1 MAHVIVTTYSDGS
14 FEYLLSGSNYENIPF
29 VGNISASGGEAP
41 ESEVPAIE
49 GVGVAIGKLRL
60 KTMAVELASY
70 VPIMPQFSNLRQRA
84 EAGTI
89 IKFRIKTQK
98 YIIYTS
104 VGATETVAIAADGT
118 VTFAAPADGHK
129 PDFGGEEYGK
139 GMVIAVGGANHV
151 VRSVDAAGMAMVT
164 APAAAVAATDNYV
177 ISAEAMQ
184 LDFSAKIRDQGGFEL
199 GAENPFSSSISLK
212 CTHYLPDW
220 SIAA

>member
-1 MAHVIVTTYSDGS
+1 MAHVIVTTFSDGS

-70 VPIMPQFSNLRQRA
+70 VPIMPQFSTLRQRA

-98 YIIYTS
+98 YVIYTS
-104 VGATETVAIAADGT
+104 VGAAETVAIAAETVAIAADGV
-118 VTFAAPADGHK
+118 VTFVAPTSGHK

-139 GMVIAVGGANHV
+139 GMVIAVGGSN
-151 VRSVDAAGMAMVT
+151 
-164 APAAAVAATDNYV
+164 
-177 ISAEAMQ
+177 
-184 LDFSAKIRDQGGFEL
+184 
-199 GAENPFSSSISLK
+199 
-212 CTHYLPDW
+212 
-220 SIAA
+220 